1 MATPRS
7 ETDSMCSIPLTVV
20 VNARSLT
27 VTIRPCIS
35 VGDNP
40 DKLQMTVTTGMLM
53 DGKMS
58 TDMVVIDSVPRTA
71 ISKAN
76 TTNVYGRR
84 KASRTIHI
92 QLPPRDL
99 QA

>member
-7 ETDSMCSIPLTVV
+7 ETDSMCSMPFTVV

-35 VGDNP
+35 VGDSP
-40 DKLQMTVTTGMLM
+40 EKLQMTVTTGMLM
-53 DGKMS
+53 EGKMS
-58 TDMVVIDSVPRTA
+58 TSMVLTDRIPRTA
-71 ISKAN
+71 ISNAS

-84 KASRTIHI
+84 SASRTIHI
-92 QLPPRDL
+92 L
-99 QA
+99 